1 MTIRDVKKYVALVVL
16 VLAAAMM
23 FLDDVR
29 NEAAVQEAQE
39 EIAEVMESVPNSV
52 TLYAVDRMVD
62 GDTIVVVIDGE
73 STKVRLL
80 GIDTP
85 ETVDPRKGVE
95 CFGKEASAYLALML
109 EGKHVS
115 LIADETQDD
124 ADRYGRLLRYV
135 VLPDGTDVNGAMI
148 ENGYAFEYTYD
159 VPYRLQAKYQSL
171 EDDAR
176 INERGLWAESSC
188 NGER

>member
-39 EIAEVMESVPNSV
+39 EIAEVMESIPNSV
-52 TLYAVDRMVD
+52 TLYEVDRMVD
-62 GDTIVVVIDGE
+62 GDTIAVVIDGE

-95 CFGKEASAYLALML
+95 CFGKEASTYLAAML

-159 VPYRLQAKYQSL
+159 VPYRLQTKYQSL

-176 INERGLWAESSC
+176 INERGLWAEESC